1 MIKVKHYIDE
11 SIKFA
16 VNFKNMSSALKNL
29 ILIMLMITSV
39 SCTKFRKIQKSSD
52 WKVKY
57 AAALDYYEEKDYFR
71 SNTLLEE
78 ILPIIRGTE
87 EAEKANFIYAYTFY
101 EQRQYILS
109 SHYFKLFTDVYGRS
123 KYVEEASYM
132 NAYSLYKQSP
142 QPSLDQTSTYE
153 ALAAMQTFLN
163 KYPNSTYAKEA
174 DWLIDQMQE
183 KLELKAYENARLYNK
198 LRRYKAALIAV
209 ENFNYD
215 YPDSKYREELNF
227 LAVETAFEL
236 AEVSIYSVQEERYR
250 KVVSLYE
257 AYVDRYPLSKYLKQ
271 AEQYYADSIEQLS
284 IFADRKNKN

>member
-1 MIKVKHYIDE
+1 
-11 SIKFA
+11 
-16 VNFKNMSSALKNL
+16 MSRVAKNL
-29 ILIMLMITSV
+29 ILILVLITSV

-57 AAALDYYEEKDYFR
+57 EAALEYYEEKDYFR

-87 EAEKANFIYAYTFY
+87 EAEKANFIYAYTFF

-109 SHYFKLFTDVYGRS
+109 SHYFKTFTDVYGRS
-123 KYVEEASYM
+123 KYVEEAAYM

-142 QPSLDQTSTYE
+142 QASLDQTSTYE
-153 ALAAMQTFLN
+153 ALIAMQSFLN
-163 KYPNSTYAKEA
+163 RYPNSTYAKEA
-174 DWLIDQMQE
+174 DELIDDMQQ
-183 KLELKAYENARLYNK
+183 KLEFKAYENAKLYYK
-198 LRRYKAALIAV
+198 LRRYKAAIIAV

-227 LAVETAFEL
+227 LAIETAFEL

-257 AYVDRYPLSKYLKQ
+257 SFVDRYPSSKFIKQ

-284 IFADRKNKN
+284 IFADRNNKN